1 MLKPADTPP
10 GGNDRPIGEL
20 VSQLVDDGKAY
31 AQAEIDLVK
40 AIAADK
46 AADARTAAILLG
58 LALLIALGAVVALC
72 VGIVLALATFTGP
85 LLGGVLA
92 FILIGAVAGLLGWL
106 GAQKIRALLLLNPKA
121 SPTPAGGPPRLGLAL
136 LAPSTKSSSGARICF
151 IA

>member
-31 AQAEIDLVK
+31 AKAEIDLVK

-46 AADARTAAILLG
+46 AAEARTAAILLG
-58 LALLIALGAVVALC
+58 LALFIAFGAMVALC
-72 VGIVLALATFTGP
+72 VGIVLALATLIGP
-85 LLGGVLA
+85 LLGGVVA

-106 GAQKIRALLLLNPKA
+106 GAQKIRA
-121 SPTPAGGPPRLGLAL
+121 AL
-136 LAPSTKSSSGARICF
+136 
-151 IA
+151 

>member
-10 GGNDRPIGEL
+10 DGNDRPIGEL

-58 LALLIALGAVVALC
+58 LALIVAFGAIVALC
-72 VGIVLALATFTGP
+72 VGIVLALAAVMEP
-85 LLGGVLA
+85 LLAGIVA
-92 FILIGAVAGLLGWL
+92 FILIGGIAAILGWL
-106 GAQKIRALLLLNPKA
+106 GAQKIRA
-121 SPTPAGGPPRLGLAL
+121 AL
-136 LAPSTKSSSGARICF
+136 
-151 IA
+151 

>member
-106 GAQKIRALLLLNPKA
+106 GAQKIRAL
-121 SPTPAGGPPRLGLAL
+121 
-136 LAPSTKSSSGARICF
+136 
-151 IA
+151 

>member
-10 GGNDRPIGEL
+10 SGNDRPIGEL

-58 LALLIALGAVVALC
+58 LALLIAFGAIVALC
-72 VGIVLALATFTGP
+72 VGIVLALAAVMAP
-85 LLGGVLA
+85 LLAGIVAFIVIGGV
-92 FILIGAVAGLLGWL
+92 AGILGWL
-106 GAQKIRALLLLNPKA
+106 GAQKIRA
-121 SPTPAGGPPRLGLAL
+121 AL
-136 LAPSTKSSSGARICF
+136 
-151 IA
+151 

>member
-10 GGNDRPIGEL
+10 GGDDRPIGEL

-58 LALLIALGAVVALC
+58 LALVVAFGAVVALC
-72 VGIVLALATFTGP
+72 VGIVMALAAVMAP
-85 LLGGVLA
+85 LLAGIVA
-92 FILIGAVAGLLGWL
+92 FILIGGVAGILGWL
-106 GAQKIRALLLLNPKA
+106 GAQKIRA
-121 SPTPAGGPPRLGLAL
+121 AL
-136 LAPSTKSSSGARICF
+136 
-151 IA
+151 

>member
-1 MLKPADTPP
+1 MLKPTDTPP

-58 LALLIALGAVVALC
+58 LALIVAFGAIVALC
-72 VGIVLALATFTGP
+72 VGIVLALAAVMEP
-85 LLGGVLA
+85 LLAGIVA
-92 FILIGAVAGLLGWL
+92 FILIGGIAAILGWL
-106 GAQKIRALLLLNPKA
+106 GAQKIRA
-121 SPTPAGGPPRLGLAL
+121 AL
-136 LAPSTKSSSGARICF
+136 
-151 IA
+151 

>member
-46 AADARTAAILLG
+46 AAEARTAAILLG
-58 LALLIALGAVVALC
+58 LALFLTFGAVVALS
-72 VGIVLALATFTGP
+72 VGIVLALATLVGP
-85 LLGGVLA
+85 LLGGVVA
-92 FILIGAVAGLLGWL
+92 FILIGAVAGLFGWL
-106 GAQKIRALLLLNPKA
+106 GAQKIRA
-121 SPTPAGGPPRLGLAL
+121 AL
-136 LAPSTKSSSGARICF
+136 
-151 IA
+151 